1 MPDRKLAFGA
11 ALLLGA
17 AFAAVT
23 PAGAVEQRDFEVRN
37 AGQLGNLCAAK
48 RQERDGLAAE
58 NFCHGFTQ
66 AAVDMQLTQ
75 ERKTNQSRTICFP
88 NPVPKRTATLDEF
101 VTWVR
106 AEPGR
111 LSAPPTEAFLQF
123 MTERFPCSK

>member
-1 MPDRKLAFGA
+1 MFDRTIAFLAA
-11 ALLLGA
+11 ALVGA
-17 AFAAVT
+17 SLAAP
-23 PAGAVEQRDFEVRN
+23 PARAVEQRDFDVRN
-37 AGQLGNLCAAK
+37 AGELGNLCAAK

-75 ERKTNQSRTICFP
+75 ERKSNQPRTICFP
-88 NPVPKRTATLDEF
+88 NPAPKRSATLDEF